1 MGFFSDVFD
10 FAFGWLIPD
19 PPTPKAPGAELTSAE
34 TDAYIP
40 KIYGKVQKQRGYIAF
55 KETNDADGD
64 DYPNDLLHI
73 IVVWGEAVE
82 SIDEVYLD
90 DVPYS
95 SNDEIFHF
103 DSGAKAVFVINFPN
117 GMGAFSDLNLT
128 NAGWRNNDR
137 LDGKACSYIR
147 LEYTGG
153 ENAINSEPGLTADL
167 TGTTYS
173 NPATALRDYL
183 TNPIYGKG
191 LSTSFIDLN
200 AIAYGEALSN
210 SDVPETS
217 GSSVMRDLFS
227 CNVALDTSKTVLDNV
242 NTLLKPMRAWLPVLN
257 GKLTLIIEEDN
268 PPVSIPILE
277 TDIIEMGKIKEGSKN
292 SRYNRVSVSYRDPE
306 ADGSKLEAVYPPKD
320 SAIEATLQAE
330 DNGVVLET
338 SVELETC
345 RNYYE
350 ALEFAKTYLEVSRQQ
365 TRTTVTLPK
374 WATLYQ
380 VGDIVPVS
388 HSFPGWNGKL
398 FRIESTSENREEV
411 ELSIREHQPYIYDFY
426 GEGNKPEL
434 PDTNYNATAPDA
446 PTDLTIE
453 HIYSNFIQVRV
464 NWVSLAQRFDYRVL
478 DLNGEILE
486 TKRIAA
492 TSVELKGFAL
502 GEYRFQVRA
511 LGGLAQRSG
520 WAEIPL
526 VMQEPGVPTSI
537 QVNAS
542 NFELEIIPFLAG
554 SDSSTAFKYAISYDV
569 TDSEPPT
576 PVRGPSHTYT
586 FTGLN
591 ANTNYKI
598 WVSSFN
604 ALGQSAWVSV
614 DALTT
619 ANSGPLVDILAPTFA
634 PINFKL
640 EELELSFDD
649 IDSKFIDFSDRFTD
663 FSDRF
668 TEFEALTLEI
678 QKQEQVTREQAEAL
692 LLQSI
697 SENAAYQLEL
707 ARRIE
712 NGEALTDA
720 VVYRDPTN
728 GLIVN
733 RAFEYADDKFTEA
746 ALIIDGVSGEIN
758 AAVQRIESTEDEITN
773 LSSELALIPGAITAT
788 ATAIVS
794 ESLSALEPAHAFNFF
809 DSAQGWQAVNGTLT
823 TGVNEITLTHGDI
836 ENDSLNYAASDN
848 KLIRVSIERLA
859 GSGWA
864 GTVIIERDDSNV
876 ETFTNYVSESSILL
890 IDFTAIASYSGTITR
905 VRLVLGTSP
914 TDEFKITSIVIGKA
928 DATTQDLANITAR
941 VTQAEVAI
949 DANNAEIAQR
959 VSTSFF
965 NNNAVTF
972 SNVEQTINALD
983 SVIALEAT
991 RQTLIDN
998 DVVTKA
1004 NSAALFINGASGTIQ
1019 QIVQTFEQD
1028 VDAVETSI
1036 TDVQQQING
1045 LGITEQVAGIA
1056 STQIQTYDV
1065 QSSLLQQAAN
1075 DLSNYLA
1082 DAENEQSVAVAV
1094 NQLQIDVSPAGALA
1108 KDISSLQAA
1117 TVINNT
1123 AITASNQRL
1132 SQVETNAS
1140 GNASAIE
1147 QLNLEVSGIEGSLSG
1162 ALNRIDAVEIEA
1174 GDNASAISALQGRAS
1189 SIEGDVSSNF
1199 TLATQAKATAEG
1211 NATAINQVQLDVLG
1225 LNNAL
1230 GSAINRIDS
1239 VEIDADANATAIS
1252 SLQGTATAFEGDI
1265 EANFTLAQQAKTTAD
1280 SADGKADTNATAIS
1294 SLQGTATAL
1303 QGDIEANFTLAQQAK
1318 TTADSAD
1325 GKADTNATAITNLET
1340 TVNNATTG
1348 LSATNSLAQS
1358 ASTAASD
1365 AEGKAD
1371 ANATALQQLT
1381 NTVEDANSG
1390 LSATNTIAQQ
1400 AKTTANSANSKADT
1414 NATAIT
1420 SISSR
1425 VTDAENDATAALT
1438 LASGLDTELE
1448 EYRAIAQL
1456 AVDAN
1461 GNVSLIQLDATP
1473 TMTQILFKAAQLVMV
1488 DQDDNPRVFWD
1499 NSKGRFVFDGEL
1511 RANSGYFKGL
1521 LQSASSENI
1530 GSNFMELSN
1539 PDGFGPDNL
1548 SYYYGPKFLT
1558 GTNVNYSQATKA
1570 NATQWRD
1577 TDGDSYFGGS
1587 LSAGVLSASTQ
1598 NPSIGLNPTA
1608 EIGPFSTNGNQK
1620 QIVFSMMWQGDYL
1633 DPSACPAQQPTNP
1646 SATLTLQRSI
1656 GGGSWVTIQTRTITG
1671 TVTMAPFSDD
1681 GTQRCNFTEEAAGS
1695 FTYTDTS
1702 SATGTFSYRVVV
1714 SNQYRHLMQQFITRQ
1729 ILSIIST
1736 EE

>member
-1 MGFFSDVFD
+1 MGFFGDVFD

-19 PPTPKAPGAELTSAE
+19 PPTPKPPGAELTSAE

-40 KIYGKVQKQRGYIAF
+40 KIYGKVQKQRGYIVF
-55 KETNDADGD
+55 KETNDADND
-64 DYPNDLLHI
+64 DIKNDLLHI
-73 IVVWGEAVE
+73 IVVWSESVV

-90 DVPYS
+90 DIPYS
-95 SNDEIFHF
+95 SNDDAFYH
-103 DSGAKAVFVINFPN
+103 DDGGKVVHVINFPN
-117 GMGAFSDLNLT
+117 GMAGYDDPNLNR
-128 NAGWRNNDR
+128 AGWRLDDR

-147 LEYTGG
+147 LEYHGG
-153 ENAINSEPGLTADL
+153 ENGINSEPGLTADL
-167 TGTTYS
+167 TGTTHS
-173 NPATALRDYL
+173 NPATALLDYL

-200 AIAYGEALSN
+200 AIAYGEALAN
-210 SDVPETS
+210 SDVQEQVGS
-217 GSSVMRDLFS
+217 GVMRDLFS
-227 CNVALDTSKTVLDNV
+227 CNVALDTSNTVLDNV
-242 NTLLKPMRAWLPVLN
+242 NTLLKPMRGWLPVLN

-268 PPVSIPILE
+268 APVSIPILE
-277 TDIIEMGKIKEGSKN
+277 TDIIEMGKIKEGTKN
-292 SRYNRVSVSYRDPE
+292 SRYNRVSVSYRDPQ

-320 SAIEATLQAE
+320 SAIEAALQDE

-365 TRTTVTLPK
+365 TRAPVILPK
-374 WATLYQ
+374 WATVYQ
-380 VGDIVPVS
+380 VGDIVAVS

-411 ELSIREHQPYIYDFY
+411 ELSLREHQPYIYDFY

-434 PDTNYNATAPDA
+434 PDTAYSASAPDA

-464 NWVSLAQRFDYRVL
+464 NWVSSAQRFDYRVL
-478 DLNGEILE
+478 DLAGEILE
-486 TKRIAA
+486 TKRIAS
-492 TSVELKGFAL
+492 TSIELSGFAL

-526 VMQEPGVPTSI
+526 IMQEPGVPTSI
-537 QVNAS
+537 QINAS
-542 NFELEIIPFLAG
+542 NFELEVIPFLAG

-576 PVRGPSHTYT
+576 PERGPSHTYT

-591 ANTNYKI
+591 SNTNYKI

-604 ALGQSAWVSV
+604 ALGQSNWVSV

-619 ANSGPLVDILAPTFA
+619 ANSGPLVDILAPTFE

-640 EELELSFDD
+640 EELTLSFDD
-649 IDSKFIDFSDRFTD
+649 IDEQFIELSN
-663 FSDRF
+663 RF

-712 NGEALTDA
+712 AGEELTNA
-720 VVYRDPTN
+720 VVYRDPAN

-733 RAFEYADDKFTEA
+733 RAYEYADNKFTEA

-758 AAVQRIESTEDEITN
+758 AAVQRIETNEQQVTN

-809 DSAQGWQAVNGTLT
+809 DSAQGWQAVNGTIAA
-823 TGVNEITLTHGDI
+823 GVNEIQLTHGDI
-836 ENDSLNYAASDN
+836 ENDTLSYAASDN
-848 KLIRVSIERLA
+848 KLIRVSLERLA
-859 GSGWA
+859 GSGWD
-864 GTVIIERDDSNV
+864 GTIIIERDDATT
-876 ETFTNYVSESSILL
+876 ETFANYVTESSILL
-890 IDFTAIASYSGTITR
+890 IDFTALALYSGTITR
-905 VRLVLGTSP
+905 VRLVLGASA

-941 VTQAEVAI
+941 VTQAEI
-949 DANNAEIAQR
+949 DINANEALITQR

-965 NNNAVTF
+965 NSNAVTF

-991 RQTLIDN
+991 RQQLIDN
-998 DVVTKA
+998 DVITKA
-1004 NSAALFINGASGTIQ
+1004 NSAAVFINGATGNIQ
-1019 QIVQTFEQD
+1019 QLVQTFEQD
-1028 VDAVETSI
+1028 IDNVENSI

-1045 LGITEQVAGIA
+1045 LGITEQVAGLA

-1065 QSSLLQQAAN
+1065 QASLLQQATN
-1075 DLSNYLA
+1075 DLQNYLS
-1082 DAENEQSVAVAV
+1082 DAENEQSVAIAIS
-1094 NQLQIDVSPAGALA
+1094 QLQIDVSPEGALA
-1108 KDISSLQAA
+1108 KDIDSLQAA
-1117 TVINNT
+1117 TVTNST

-1147 QLNLEVSGIEGSLSG
+1147 QLNLDVSGLGGSLSG
-1162 ALNRIDAVEIEA
+1162 ALNRIDAVEVSA
-1174 GDNASAISALQGRAS
+1174 GSNTTAISALEGRAT
-1189 SIEGDVSSNF
+1189 SIEGDVESNF
-1199 TLATQAKATAEG
+1199 TLATQAKTTADG
-1211 NATAINQVQLDVLG
+1211 NASSINQVQLDVLG
-1225 LNNAL
+1225 LNNSLTA
-1230 GSAINRIDS
+1230 AINRIDS
-1239 VEIDADANATAIS
+1239 VEVDSENNAAAIS
-1252 SLQGTATAFEGDI
+1252 SLDGRATNIEGDVQ
-1265 EANFTLAQQAKTTAD
+1265 ANFTLAQQAKTTAD
-1280 SADGKADTNATAIS
+1280 SADGRSSTNAASITQIQNEVSA
-1294 SLQGTATAL
+1294 LDGDLTAT
-1303 QGDIEANFTLAQQAK
+1303 NTLAQQAK

-1325 GKADTNATAITNLET
+1325 GKADANANAISTLET
-1340 TVNNATTG
+1340 AVNNAQTG

-1358 ASTAASD
+1358 ASTAALNAD
-1365 AEGKAD
+1365 GKAN

-1381 NTVEDANSG
+1381 NTVEDANAG

-1400 AKTTANSANSKADT
+1400 AKVTADSADGKADA

-1425 VTDAENDATAALT
+1425 VTDAENDASAALT
-1438 LASGLDTELE
+1438 LASGLDDDLE
-1448 EYRAIAQL
+1448 QYRAIAQL
-1456 AVDAN
+1456 AVDSN
-1461 GNVSLIQLDATP
+1461 GNVALIQLDATP
-1473 TMTQILFKAAQLVMV
+1473 SISQILFKAAQLVMV

-1511 RANSGYFKGL
+1511 RASSGYFKGL
-1521 LQSASSENI
+1521 LQSARSENI
-1530 GSNFMELSN
+1530 GSNFMELSD
-1539 PDGFGPDNL
+1539 PDGFGPDAL

-1558 GTNVNYSQATKA
+1558 GTNVNYSAATKS

-1577 TDGDSYFGGS
+1577 INGDSYFGGN
-1587 LSAGVLSASTQ
+1587 LSAGVLSNAARTTLITL
-1598 NPSIGLNPTA
+1598 NPSV
-1608 EIGPFSTNGNQK
+1608 EIGPFGTNGNSK
-1620 QIVFSMMWQGDYL
+1620 TVVFGIGWYAQSIQSG
-1633 DPSACPAQQPTNP
+1633 ACSLGPVTPE
-1646 SATLTLQRSI
+1646 ATVTLQRKI
-1656 GGGSWVTIQTRTITG
+1656 GGGAWQNIQTKNAVGSVTQTYSDEFDHCKTIEQ
-1671 TVTMAPFSDD
+1671 VSASW
-1681 GTQRCNFTEEAAGS
+1681 
-1695 FTYTDTS
+1695 TYTDNSTS
-1702 SATGTFSYRVVV
+1702 TSNFNYRVLITDQKRYHV
-1714 SNQYRHLMQQFITRQ
+1714 QQFIQTQ
-1729 ILSIIST
+1729 TVSLIST